1 MITSGEFPGLSFAH
15 WARAIGT
22 ALAMRAASTG
32 SAFVAETLNNS
43 MLPTWAALML
53 MALAFWFGLSHIIT
67 RHAVRIH
74 AVVKRVTDE
83 LGVTF
88 VDLFRDPDEDPF
100 VKEPHRYYCA
110 DGLHPSGEGY
120 GLWFAALMM

>member
-1 MITSGEFPGLSFAH
+1 L
-15 WARAIGT
+15 
-22 ALAMRAASTG
+22 RAAIAIARELSDNVVIMPG
-32 SAFVAETLNNS
+32 QNFSVAPFFLR
-43 MLPTWAALML
+43 
-53 MALAFWFGLSHIIT
+53 GLSHIIT

-88 VDLFRDPDEDPF
+88 VDLFRDPDECPF

-120 GLWFAALMM
+120 GLWFAALMGAVPLRNFLAPDR